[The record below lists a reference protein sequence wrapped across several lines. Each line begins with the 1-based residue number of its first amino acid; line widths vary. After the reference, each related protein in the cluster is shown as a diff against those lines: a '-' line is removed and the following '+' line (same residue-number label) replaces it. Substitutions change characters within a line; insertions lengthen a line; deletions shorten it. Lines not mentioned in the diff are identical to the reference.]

1 MSQIETRRNIA
12 SIDSI
17 SLLFGATAAVALTI
31 HSVIKNINL
40 EKKSISILENK
51 LNCELNN
58 SNLKTIESPS
68 NIAAV
73 FNTIYSENIK
83 TSKTEDLKIQKE
95 NIISRI
101 VEQPLIISQ
110 PDKIKENILDLY
122 ESDLSNIQKNVKKLF
137 VEIEKQHST
146 VFRRELSEI
155 VLKASVDSGFSN
167 VEIKKIDLKPVIVA
181 LDKEGRGIVS
191 EIKIDDKTKQIDI
204 ISETVGITDGTCTT
218 IMKKFD
224 DSLKK
229 YGVKFSEIDKKFT
242 GGSCNNDSTK
252 KVDSEIKEKKEKT
265 KVLKKLR
272 NANLNY
278 KIKRQK

>member
-40 EKKSISILENK
+40 EKKSISIPENK
-51 LNCELNN
+51 LYCELNN
-58 SNLKTIESPS
+58 SNLKTIDSPS

-181 LDKEGRGIVS
+181 LDKEGRGLVS
-191 EIKIDDKTKQIDI
+191 EIKIDNKTKQIDI

-242 GGSCNNDSTK
+242 GGSCNNGSTK